1 MEMVN
6 PAGKVDPEKL
16 PFQIEDEIGEIL
28 LADQP
33 YPGVYYVAAKKDE
46 ADSIAAEYYIVLK
59 DTLVISQ
66 AVKNYGQAISDHPEL
81 LVYPLVDD
89 RSGWRLVDYEGL
101 KYLIQN
107 HLQLPEQMSLHETA
121 VYSMEYHPEYFGAY
135 PVPLITPAGYTLRH
149 KELCSGVYWLET
161 DRCEQMLTVCYPIWS
176 SELSE
181 AALSLSQQT
190 EYDQTHG
197 IDTTFGYIF
206 FSKRD
211 SCVPLFELLRVRKGW
226 AGPNHINVAALM
238 NAIWNDFPEYA
249 MAHNLREQSG
259 NHDLLGQLMNE
270 LGIEVEL
277 NGSPENMI
285 AMAPPDSTDFICW

>member
-1 MEMVN
+1 MVN
-6 PAGKVDPEKL
+6 QPGNIDPEKL
-16 PFQIEDEIGEIL
+16 PFQIEDEIGGIL
-28 LADQP
+28 LANQT

-46 ADSIAAEYYIVLK
+46 ADSLTAEYYIIPK
-59 DTLVISQ
+59 DTQVISQ
-66 AVKNYGQAISDHPEL
+66 AVKNYGQAISGHPEL
-81 LVYPLVDD
+81 LVYPLADD

-107 HLQLPEQMSLHETA
+107 RLQLPEHMSLHETA

-135 PVPLITPAGYTLRH
+135 PVPLITPAGYMLRH
-149 KELCSGVYWLET
+149 RELCSGVYWLET

-181 AALSLSQQT
+181 TALSLGQQT
-190 EYDQTHG
+190 EYDQMHG
-197 IDTTFGYIF
+197 INTTFGYIF

-226 AGPNHINVAALM
+226 DGSSHINAAALM
-238 NAIWNDFPEYA
+238 NAIWSDFPEYA

-259 NHDLLGQLMNE
+259 TNDLLGQLMNE

-277 NGSPENMI
+277 NGSAENMI
-285 AMAPPDSTDFICW
+285 TMAPPNGTDFICW